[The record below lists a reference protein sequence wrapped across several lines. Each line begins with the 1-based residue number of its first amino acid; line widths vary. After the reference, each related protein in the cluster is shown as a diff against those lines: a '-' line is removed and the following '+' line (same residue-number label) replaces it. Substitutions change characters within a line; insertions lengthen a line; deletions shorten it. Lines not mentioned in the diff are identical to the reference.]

1 MKKLIL
7 GFALACFV
15 AFGTF
20 GIQTATASADNI
32 EIVNLNLDDDPKK
45 DAKTTTT
52 DDGKDTKE
60 CKKDCKKECKD
71 ATAKCQ
77 KEAKCNKMASK
88 ECAKKCNKSG
98 GDKK

>member
-7 GFALACFV
+7 GLALACFV
-15 AFGTF
+15 ALGTF
-20 GIQTATASADNI
+20 GIQTAVASADNV

-45 DAKTTTT
+45 DAKTATA
-52 DDGKDTKE
+52 DDGKDKKD

-71 ATAKCQ
+71 ATAKC
-77 KEAKCNKMASK
+77 KKDAKCEKVTSK